1 PGTQGEPGTPGQ
13 PGTQGEPGTPGQPGT
28 QGEPGT
34 PGQPGTQGEPGTP
47 GQPGIQGEPGTPGE
61 INVTPEEITNAIT
74 AGIAANFPPIVGE
87 IFTHNCVTNQT
98 EAYPYGGLGL
108 YGLQAQIQQVSNQLE
123 LVSKTICRTY
133 RIVGGNDWFE
143 GENLNLRF
151 NPEQTIKSQIKSC
164 YQESATSQADIT
176 PQTVQVQNLPQML
189 YSLQAVTWRREGL
202 HKLPVD
208 AAPSLMPHITRNPA
222 TGDIAAIRDWQPQE
236 YQKISDAVS
245 FSAYQLAQT
254 KAFMGEFPLT
264 ITINTEEGEK
274 QIYMDNVSD
283 ALAELVGISL
293 LTHNDLEINTQLGVK
308 TLIEVGATKNASLIT
323 QDVALSNAKYLG
335 YQLNKVPKSVKTL
348 FTPGE
353 QDIKAFLKE
362 SDQQIITYTHRNG
375 HLEHKLNTL
384 LISAGI
390 TKAALTGFAAP
401 GDDVMGSIIAKSALG
416 QFTENADDWRK
427 FLELLNSPPGDMKID
442 GIPQLVIEDITA
454 RVQEH
459 LSKLT

>member
-1 PGTQGEPGTPGQ
+1 
-13 PGTQGEPGTPGQPGT
+13 
-28 QGEPGT
+28 
-34 PGQPGTQGEPGTP
+34 
-47 GQPGIQGEPGTPGE
+47 
-61 INVTPEEITNAIT
+61 
-74 AGIAANFPPIVGE
+74 
-87 IFTHNCVTNQT
+87 
-98 EAYPYGGLGL
+98 
-108 YGLQAQIQQVSNQLE
+108 
-123 LVSKTICRTY
+123 
-133 RIVGGNDWFE
+133 
-143 GENLNLRF
+143 
-151 NPEQTIKSQIKSC
+151 
-164 YQESATSQADIT
+164 
-176 PQTVQVQNLPQML
+176 M
-189 YSLQAVTWRREGL
+189 
-202 HKLPVD
+202 
-208 AAPSLMPHITRNPA
+208 PSITRNPA

-236 YQKISDAVS
+236 YQKISDNVS
-245 FSAYQLAQT
+245 FSAYQLAQM

-283 ALAELVGISL
+283 ALAELAGISL

-308 TLIEVGATKNASLIT
+308 ALIEVGATKNASLIT
-323 QDVALSNAKYLG
+323 QDVALANAKYLG

-390 TKAALTGFAAP
+390 TKAALTGFSAP
-401 GDDVMGSIIAKSALG
+401 GDDVMGSVIAKSALG

-454 RVQEH
+454 RVQEY